1 MRGDDPEA
9 LIGRFASAGVLLDAN
24 LLLLLVVG
32 TFERARIA
40 TFKRLSVFASEDF
53 DLLRAIVEKFRRLVV
68 TPNVLTEVSNLAGG
82 LPSNVLEACFRT
94 FGNTIV
100 AAEEVTI
107 ASASV
112 ASLQEFRRFGLTDAT
127 IVQVA
132 ATPVLILTVDLDL
145 AIHLAAQSLPVLNFN
160 HIRYLNWR

>member
-1 MRGDDPEA
+1 
-9 LIGRFASAGVLLDAN
+9 N

-40 TFKRLSVFASEDF
+40 TFKRLKAFPTEDF
-53 DLLRAIVEKFRRLVV
+53 DLLRAIVAKFHRLVV

-82 LPSNVLEACFRT
+82 LPSNVLDACFRT
-94 FGNTIV
+94 FGNAIL
-100 AAEEVTI
+100 AAEEMMI
-107 ASASV
+107 SSASV
-112 ASLQEFRRFGLTDAT
+112 APLPEFRRFGLTDAT

-132 ATPVLILTVDLDL
+132 AAPVLILTVDLDL